1 MSGDFGLIAD
11 NGLELHYHNVVR
23 KGKRDGTKVER
34 SVETRYGEIKASK
47 NWPIFGVLS
56 LITSSVHAATHLM
69 DLEISYGERSSIISL
84 RESRTA
90 SGVEKFTLGRRKIQL
105 PTYDKRKQT

>member
-47 NWPIFGVLS
+47 N
-56 LITSSVHAATHLM
+56 
-69 DLEISYGERSSIISL
+69 
-84 RESRTA
+84 
-90 SGVEKFTLGRRKIQL
+90 
-105 PTYDKRKQT
+105 

>member
-1 MSGDFGLIAD
+1 MVTPQAKPEQGDLAHYSEMSGDFGLIAG

-47 NWPIFGVLS
+47 N
-56 LITSSVHAATHLM
+56 
-69 DLEISYGERSSIISL
+69 
-84 RESRTA
+84 
-90 SGVEKFTLGRRKIQL
+90 
-105 PTYDKRKQT
+105 